1 MSYKTKYDLIFS
13 IGAACSC
20 TQVLRKCRV
29 QYFSYP
35 FDWIV
40 GCNLIDR
47 CKMLT
52 NNLEKFI
59 DKEDLEFSHKVE
71 STQCNAYKNKFNDIL
86 FNHDFK
92 INETLD
98 EGYERVRS
106 KYQRRLE
113 RLYSQIE
120 KSNKI
125 LVVYLQ
131 LPNKNEMLDDDTL
144 IEAYNILQ
152 NKIGGG
158 YKVNFLYLYNTEN
171 IKLKDR
177 KSTKINQN
185 IEKVTFDYNG
195 YNKELS
201 YAVNFKLLRKYFSI
215 YKISTKFMDRKN
227 FFKRL
232 KFRLRFLI
240 TYIQQLRIESKK

>member
-29 QYFSYP
+29 QFYSYP

-40 GCNLIDR
+40 GCNIVDR
-47 CKMLT
+47 CKMLV
-52 NNLEKFI
+52 NNLERFI
-59 DKEDLEFSHKVE
+59 DKKDLEFSHKVE
-71 STQCNAYKNKFNDIL
+71 STQCNAYKNTYNDIL

-92 INETLD
+92 IDETLD

-120 KSNKI
+120 QSNKI
-125 LVVYLQ
+125 LVVYIQ
-131 LPNKNEMLDDDTL
+131 LPNQDEVLSENAL
-144 IEAYNILQ
+144 IETHNVLKEKFGD
-152 NKIGGG
+152 KI
-158 YKVNFLYLYNTEN
+158 NLLYLHNTEN
-171 IKLKDR
+171 IKLEDR
-177 KSTKINQN
+177 KSIKINQN
-185 IEKVTFDYNG
+185 IEKVTFDYNA

-215 YKISTKFMDRKN
+215 YKISTKFMNSKN
-227 FFKRL
+227 FIKRL
-232 KFRLRFLI
+232 KFRIRFLI
-240 TYIQQLRIESKK
+240 TYIQQLKIESKK